1 MLTDAVV
8 TEAVSMCLVYAF
20 VYGCHVGGLSDRLV
34 MNTTPRNIILT
45 RLTKQYFLHAA
56 NAEFRMV
63 YSTLDAANARF
74 EHKTHLKQGRF
85 GKIAELFVFA
95 DRHFEQLLLHQALFK
110 VVV

>member
-1 MLTDAVV
+1 
-8 TEAVSMCLVYAF
+8 
-20 VYGCHVGGLSDRLV
+20 
-34 MNTTPRNIILT
+34 
-45 RLTKQYFLHAA
+45 
-56 NAEFRMV
+56 MV